1 MFVRFKVLSKTA
13 IERIQAEFPKYPDRR
28 SLTLPALRIA
38 QEEIGY
44 VSEPAMID
52 IAELLDLTPIQ
63 VYDVATFYSQHNM
76 NPTGTYLIQVCK
88 TLACSLVGARSI
100 VAHLQ
105 DKLGIAIGET
115 TEDGLFTLKVVEC
128 LAACG
133 SAPMM
138 QINHRYYEQLT
149 PAKVDQILNDLKQQG
164 KSDLASGP
172 FMLPVL
178 HGSSL
183 RGEEQE

>member
-1 MFVRFKVLSKTA
+1 VRFKVLSKET
-13 IERIQAEFPKYPDRR
+13 IERIKAEFPKYPDRR

-63 VYDVATFYSQHNM
+63 VYDVATFYSQYNM
-76 NPTGTYLIQVCK
+76 KPVGKYLVQVCK
-88 TLACSLVGARSI
+88 TLSCSLVGAMSI
-100 VAHLQ
+100 VEHLQ
-105 DKLGIAIGET
+105 NKLGVGIGGT
-115 TEDGLFTLKVVEC
+115 TEDGFFTLKVVEC

-138 QINHRYYEQLT
+138 QINDRYYEQLT
-149 PAKVDQILNDLKQQG
+149 SEKVDQILSDLKQSG
-164 KSDLASGP
+164 KSDLATGP

-178 HGSSL
+178 QG
-183 RGEEQE
+183 

>member
-1 MFVRFKVLSKTA
+1 VRFKVLSKET
-13 IERIQAEFPKYPDRR
+13 IERIKAELPKYPDRR

-63 VYDVATFYSQHNM
+63 VYEVATFYSQYNM
-76 NPTGTYLIQVCK
+76 KPVGKYLIQVCK
-88 TLACSLVGARSI
+88 TLACSLVGAMSI
-100 VAHLQ
+100 VEHIQ
-105 DKLGIAIGET
+105 NKLGISVGGS
-115 TEDGLFTLKVVEC
+115 TEDGVFSLKVVEC

-138 QINHRYYEQLT
+138 QINDRYYEHLT
-149 PAKVDQILNDLKQQG
+149 PEKVDQIL
-164 KSDLASGP
+164 SDLRQRGESELATGP

-178 HGSSL
+178 QG
-183 RGEEQE
+183 

>member
-1 MFVRFKVLSKTA
+1 MRFKALSKET
-13 IERIQAEFPKYPDRR
+13 IERIKAEFPKYPDRR

-63 VYDVATFYSQHNM
+63 VYDVATFYSQYNM
-76 NPTGTYLIQVCK
+76 KPVGKYLVQVCK
-88 TLACSLVGARSI
+88 TLSCSLVGAMSI
-100 VAHLQ
+100 VEHLQ
-105 DKLGIAIGET
+105 KKLNVTIGET
-115 TEDGLFTLKVVEC
+115 SEDGFFTLKVVEC

-138 QINHRYYEQLT
+138 QINDRYYEQLT
-149 PAKVDQILNDLKQQG
+149 PEKVDQILSDLKKNG
-164 KSDLASGP
+164 KSDLATGP
-172 FMLPVL
+172 FMLPML
-178 HGSSL
+178 QG
-183 RGEEQE
+183 

>member
-1 MFVRFKVLSKTA
+1 VRFKVLSKAT
-13 IERIQAEFPKYPDRR
+13 IERIEAEFPKYPDKR
-28 SLTLPALRIA
+28 SLTLPALRFA

-63 VYDVATFYSQHNM
+63 VYEVATFYSQYNM
-76 NPTGTYLIQVCK
+76 KPVGKYLIQVCK
-88 TLACSLVGARSI
+88 TLACSLVGAMPI
-100 VAHLQ
+100 VEHIQ
-105 DKLGIAIGET
+105 NSLGIGIGGT
-115 TEDGLFTLKVVEC
+115 TEDGVFSLKVVEC

-138 QINHRYYEQLT
+138 QINNRYYEHLT
-149 PAKVDQILNDLKQQG
+149 PEKVDRILSDLKQHG
-164 KSDLASGP
+164 ESDLATGP

-178 HGSSL
+178 QG
-183 RGEEQE
+183 

>member
-1 MFVRFKVLSKTA
+1 VKLKALSKETVA
-13 IERIQAEFPKYPDRR
+13 RIEAESSKYPDKR

-38 QEEIGY
+38 QEDLGH

-63 VYDVATFYSQHNM
+63 VYEVATFYSQYNLK
-76 NPTGTYLIQVCK
+76 PVGKYFIQVCK
-88 TLACSLVGARSI
+88 TLSCALVGAGSI
-100 VAHLQ
+100 LDHLQ
-105 DKLGIAIGET
+105 NRLKIGLGET
-115 TEDGLFTLKVVEC
+115 TPDGLFTLKAVEC

-138 QINHRYYEQLT
+138 QINDRYYESLT
-149 PAKVDQILNDLKQQG
+149 PEKVDQILKDLKQKG
-164 KSDLASGP
+164 KSADATGP

-178 HGSSL
+178 QG
-183 RGEEQE
+183 QD